1 MLQNIHDKVVAPRLL
16 CCGLYLL
23 HGGIGLTEADI
34 VGNRVR
40 EQIDP
45 LEHEGEVAYQ
55 TVVAVFPHIPSAKA
69 HAAGLT
75 FIVEDSGSGFTKEAL
90 LHGTEQF
97 FMDDTSRNIFPEWSG
112 NKLNRPQ
119 LSYVKEILHSLY

>member
-1 MLQNIHDKVVAPRLL
+1 MWGLLLLQNIHDKVVAPRLL
-16 CCGLYLL
+16 RGGFYLFNS
-23 HGGIGLTEADI
+23 GIRLSEADI

-90 LHGTEQF
+90 LHGTGSQ
-97 FMDDTSRNIFPEWSG
+97 
-112 NKLNRPQ
+112 
-119 LSYVKEILHSLY
+119 